1 MSRPTLL
8 TVVGNRPQFI
18 KCAVVSALVRAQ
30 FHEVLLDTGQH
41 YDHELAG
48 IFYDQLDLPQ
58 PDISLGVGSGS
69 HAEQTAHMLI
79 GIEKAIV
86 ELRPGAVL
94 VYGDTNST
102 LAGALAAAKLCVP
115 VAHVE
120 AGLRSFDRRMPEEVN
135 RVVADHVAT
144 ILFCPT
150 DTAVAN
156 LRREGIEH
164 GVHKVGDV
172 MFDLA
177 ERALTPEVEER
188 ALSRFGVSAGE
199 YVMATLHRPV
209 NVDSEQRLAALLG
222 VFGEL
227 DERVVFPAHPRTRA
241 SIARFG
247 LERLLGPNVVV
258 LPPVGYFE
266 SLALVKNARVVA
278 TDSGG
283 MQKEAYFFGTP
294 CVTMRDTSEWVETL
308 ESGWNVLVGAD
319 PGALAAA
326 LAAAAPGHTREPY
339 YGEGD
344 AGERIV
350 AVLRDSVGG

>member
-1 MSRPTLL
+1 MPKPTLL
-8 TVVGNRPQFI
+8 TIVGNRPQFI
-18 KCAVVSALVRAQ
+18 KCAVVSVLVRAH
-30 FHEVLLDTGQH
+30 FREVLLDTGQH

-48 IFYDQLDLPQ
+48 IFFDQLDLPQ
-58 PDISLGVGSGS
+58 PDISLGAGSGA
-69 HAEQTAHMLI
+69 HGEQTAQMLV
-79 GIEKAIV
+79 GIENAIV
-86 ELRPGAVL
+86 DLKPAAVL

-120 AGLRSFDRRMPEEVN
+120 AGLRSYDRRMPEEIN
-135 RVVADHVAT
+135 RVVADHLAT

-156 LRREGIEH
+156 LAREGIER

-177 ERALTPEVEER
+177 GRALTAELEAR
-188 ALSRFGVSAGE
+188 ALGEIGVRAGE
-199 YVMATLHRPV
+199 YVLATLHRAA
-209 NVDSEQRLAALLG
+209 NVDSEQRLTALLG
-222 VFGEL
+222 VLGRL
-227 DERVVFPAHPRTRA
+227 DERVVFPVHPRTRA

-247 LERLLGPNVVV
+247 LEGLLGPNVLVTA
-258 LPPVGYFE
+258 PVGYFA
-266 SLALVKNARVVA
+266 SLALAKNARVVA

-319 PGALAAA
+319 PEALAAA

-350 AVLRDSVGG
+350 AVLRATIGG